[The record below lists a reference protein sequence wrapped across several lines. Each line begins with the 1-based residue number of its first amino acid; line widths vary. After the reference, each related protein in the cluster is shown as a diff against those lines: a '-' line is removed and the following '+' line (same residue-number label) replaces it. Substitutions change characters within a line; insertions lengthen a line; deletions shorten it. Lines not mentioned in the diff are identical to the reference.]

1 MLAVTKMEL
10 GTHIYAWDTGDI
22 GERTELNKEGMLPT
36 HKRAP

>member
-22 GERTELNKEGMLPT
+22 GERTELKKECYQHTKGL
-36 HKRAP
+36 HD